1 MCANGV
7 PIMFVEGELR
17 EMSGR
22 VVRSPDILMM
32 PGGGDLECTRDDE
45 ADFEASLTW
54 LLLSCCSGSAKTL
67 CSAFVST
74 GGGCCRDRSCTG
86 ILVSKREDQTWIC
99 PHQHSA
105 QTV

>member
-1 MCANGV
+1 M
-7 PIMFVEGELR
+7 MFVEGELR

-32 PGGGDLECTRDDE
+32 PGGGDLECTLDDE

-54 LLLSCCSGSAKTL
+54 PLLSCCSGSAKTL

-74 GGGCCRDRSCTG
+74 GGRCCGDGSWTN
-86 ILVSKREDQTWIC
+86 ILVSEREDQT
-99 PHQHSA
+99 
-105 QTV
+105 